1 MYFVT
6 ALRKHCYDLFNLI
19 RKTSSIP
26 VSTYYMYELCID
38 FYYRSRVSSR
48 DTGWPEF
55 CCTTSGSVRRN
66 EMIDD
71 GTLLV
76 TAFWG
81 LIIAVLVTYVMMLSM
96 QLANAASK
104 TGEEMSSLEFK
115 SILFGTSLV
124 DITSISLIGFALVS
138 SWYVPVDEDRPVYCA
153 HFLWREVPIN
163 VTVLFIIVLIV
174 WMRYGFLLKDTTLP
188 IKQKPLEASHFGS
201 SSYIRTIV
209 NGPSWWIIGAV
220 LAGLLLGVLVNETMT
235 TTGNDSY
242 QEAFSICIAESTP
255 PSHLL
260 IILVVLLLV
269 IWWSLA
275 VLTTNMLKRRRH
287 QHMHDAFFSVSR
299 LMEIRQSEPSSE
311 ERRELNESQQESPC
325 QLFVLLAMASIW
337 LPPLQCLLA
346 MAIFDF
352 SAMTKTTILFLTL
365 AYSCAAVSLSDLFG
379 FCLAEGVH
387 ERRRRATEMCTS
399 SRKIGL
405 TDSEIAAVVDR

>member
-1 MYFVT
+1 
-6 ALRKHCYDLFNLI
+6 
-19 RKTSSIP
+19 
-26 VSTYYMYELCID
+26 
-38 FYYRSRVSSR
+38 
-48 DTGWPEF
+48 
-55 CCTTSGSVRRN
+55 
-66 EMIDD
+66 MIHD

-81 LIIAVLVTYVMMLSM
+81 LIIAVLVTYILILSK
-96 QLANAASK
+96 QLANAAS
-104 TGEEMSSLEFK
+104 TTSEETWSLEFM

-124 DITSISLIGFALVS
+124 DVTSISLIGFALVS
-138 SWYVPVDEDRPVYCA
+138 SWYLPVDEDLPVYCA
-153 HFLWREVPIN
+153 HLLWRGVPVN
-163 VTVLFIIVLIV
+163 VAVLFIIVLVV
-174 WMRYGFLLKDTTLP
+174 WMRYGFLLKDVTLP
-188 IKQKPLEASHFGS
+188 IKQKALEASQSGS
-201 SSYIRTIV
+201 ASYIRTIV
-209 NGPSWWIIGAV
+209 DGPSWWFIGAV
-220 LAGLLLGVLVNETMT
+220 LAGLLLGVLVNETT
-235 TTGNDSY
+235 TTSGNDLY
-242 QEAFSICIAESTP
+242 QETFSICIAESTP

-260 IILVVLLLV
+260 IILVVLLHV

-275 VLTTNMLKRRRH
+275 VLTTNMLKRGRH

-325 QLFVLLAMASIW
+325 QLFVFLAMTSIW

-387 ERRRRATEMCTS
+387 ERRCRATEMCTS
-399 SRKIGL
+399 SRKIILWNSLLGP
-405 TDSEIAAVVDR
+405 VG